1 MAPTAARRA
10 KLVQR
15 TYSQGLPGNPD
26 ACHPRRGSAWNKTTR
41 ETGGNAR
48 SVFALS
54 VQPAAAMS
62 RGAAVEFAKYG
73 IRVNCFGPGSTLT
86 NMVSGQAIERFPTYT
101 APKLLIKRMAT
112 PEEQAAVACFLASDD
127 ASYMTGEI
135 VYNCGGWGLS

>member
-26 ACHPRRGSAWNKTTR
+26 ACHPGRGSAWNKTTR

-62 RGAAVEFAKYG
+62 PHTGGARVEGAGGAFDENQCG
-73 IRVNCFGPGSTLT
+73 
-86 NMVSGQAIERFPTYT
+86 
-101 APKLLIKRMAT
+101 
-112 PEEQAAVACFLASDD
+112 ASF
-127 ASYMTGEI
+127 
-135 VYNCGGWGLS
+135 